1 MTIFVAI
8 LENRILKKYVER
20 YASANVLM
28 RGKRLFAWQYVK
40 VQSIDFNHA
49 KAVLKVKSEQ
59 FRFREYD
66 VKISGFDLNEIRSS
80 CTCAY
85 DEGGICKHRVAAL
98 MEIDRQLGEQ
108 KLTYSK
114 YNAADF
120 TVTLASF
127 EENMIAAECSED
139 DWATA
144 QLLVARRQVKIVSA
158 INNEASFLV
167 EMPGEVFPVQ
177 LERKATK
184 LFHTSC
190 TCKDERNPICVHK
203 AASLLQLRERF
214 GDHPFE
220 EMKDWTREKNQML
233 AEYGYSLADDLSKKF
248 DFKVHNGHLQLVVL
262 DKSLH
267 KLSPYQDWQ
276 SLQHTFF
283 HRSQEFDIPEL
294 SRSGALKRSKDISM
308 LVYLVTLDKEANK
321 LPGISITP
329 YKCKLSSKTGKL
341 TYLRDINTIQ
351 AEPDWVADEEDIEL
365 IRIARAISKEG
376 LAKFVK
382 GEDIPYK
389 WDYWAQEP
397 LVKDKF
403 KGEGFFRVQEYV
415 GEHLEAMLHLLPRK
429 KVFLNPANLV
439 APTHDDL
446 RPWPLS
452 AAVVKLSFVCKE
464 EADHYVLQLFLE
476 CEGATL
482 PPKKV
487 KTVAYWLIQYGET
500 YYKIS
505 TLADANLIHYFEE
518 RGAVKVK
525 KSANAADARQ
535 TFTGFFKE
543 LVMPIASRY
552 PVSLKLNREVRQ
564 ILLQPRTKLYVKE
577 ADKFLLLVPAF
588 EYEYAGE
595 VQEFG
600 ADGATQF
607 FREEEESLL
616 MLQRDTEKEKETMAF
631 FKSLH
636 PDWEATCLENKADNP
651 FFYLHFDE
659 VLKDSWFFTVF
670 DRIKEKDIPV
680 FGFQNLTN
688 LKYNPHRPVM
698 QMRSSSG
705 IDWFDLQIEI
715 SFGDQ
720 MVSLSSVRKAILNKQ
735 HYVQLGDG
743 TLGLLPEEWLQKYAS
758 VFRLGNVKEGHIE
771 LSKKHFSVIDT
782 LYEEIDNVEILREVA
797 EKKRKLLNFTEIP
810 QVTLPKNVKATLR
823 DYQMEGFKWLNFLDE
838 FEWGGC
844 LADDMGL
851 GKTLQVLAFLQYQ
864 KELHG
869 RVTSLVVV
877 PTTLIFNWNAEVEKF
892 CPDLKIYTHRGLDR
906 RKGIQF
912 FDDYDIILSTYG
924 TIRSD
929 VEFLT
934 GYAFHYIILD
944 ESQAIKNP
952 NSQIARS
959 VKLLKAKNRL
969 VMTGTPI
976 ENNTFDLYS
985 QMDFLN
991 PGLLGGQDFFKAEY
1005 ATPIDKYRDGEKAQE
1020 LRKIVYPFML
1030 KRTKEE
1036 VAKDLPDRTETVLF
1050 CEMEAPQRKV
1060 YEAFKLQYKDQILKK
1075 ISEEGMNKS
1084 GFLILEGLLK
1094 LRQICDSPALLN
1106 EEEDYGADSAK
1117 LTELI
1122 REIEE
1127 NASNHKILIFSQ
1139 FLKMLDL
1146 IREKLDGLQIKYQ
1159 YLDGQT
1165 IDRAERVHAFQQ
1177 DASNRVFLMSL
1188 KAGGVGINLTEAD
1201 YVYLVDPWWNP
1212 AVEQQAID
1220 RTHRIGQTKKIFA
1233 YRMICKDSIE
1243 EKILQLQEK
1252 KKTLAED
1259 IISTE
1264 AGFMK
1269 KLTQEDIVDLF
1280 S

>member
-1 MTIFVAI
+1 

-20 YASANVLM
+20 YASSNVLM
-28 RGKRLFAWQYVK
+28 RGKRLYSWQYVK
-40 VQSIDFNHA
+40 VQSIDFQHA

-66 VKISGFDLNEIRSS
+66 VKISGFDVNDIRTS

-85 DEGGICKHRVAAL
+85 EEGGICKHRVAAL
-98 MEIDRQLGEQ
+98 MEIDRQLADQ

-114 YNAADF
+114 YNPADF
-120 TVTLASF
+120 TVTLPAF
-127 EENMIAAECSED
+127 EENLIAAECSEED
-139 DWATA
+139 FIAA
-144 QLLVARRQVKIVSA
+144 QLLVAKHKVKILTA
-158 INNEASFLV
+158 LNNEASFRV
-167 EMPGEVFPVQ
+167 EQGDEDFSVR
-177 LERKATK
+177 LERKAAK
-184 LFHTSC
+184 LIHTTC

-214 GDHPFE
+214 GDSPFD
-220 EMKDWTREKNQML
+220 EMRDWTKEKNQML
-233 AEYGYSLADDLSKKF
+233 AEYGYSLSDDLSRKF
-248 DFKVHNGHLQLVVL
+248 DFKVVSGNLQLVVL
-262 DKSLH
+262 DKSIH
-267 KLSPYQDWQ
+267 KLSPYQNWQ
-276 SLQHTFF
+276 SLQHDFF
-283 HRSQEFDIPEL
+283 YRSNEFDIPEL
-294 SRSGALKRSKDISM
+294 SKSGALRRSKDIAM
-308 LVYLVTLDKEANK
+308 LVYLVSLEKDAGK
-321 LPGISITP
+321 LPGFTVTP
-329 YKCKLSSKTGKL
+329 FKCKLSSKTGKL
-341 TYLRDINTIQ
+341 TYLRDISGIQ
-351 AEPDWVADEEDIEL
+351 GEPDWIADEQDIEL
-365 IRIARAISKEG
+365 IKITRAINKDG
-376 LAKFVK
+376 LTKYVK
-382 GEDIPYK
+382 NEDIPYK

-397 LVKDKF
+397 LVKEKF
-403 KGEGFFRVQEYV
+403 KGDGFYRVQEYV
-415 GEHLEAMLHLLPRK
+415 GEHLEALLGLFSQK
-429 KVFLNPANLV
+429 KVFLNVRNLV
-439 APTHDDL
+439 APTYDDL
-446 RPWPLS
+446 QPFPLS
-452 AAVVKLSFVCKE
+452 TAIIRPTFVLKE
-464 EADHYVLQLFLE
+464 EADQYVLQMWVE
-476 CEGATL
+476 CEGKLL
-482 PPKKV
+482 PLKKI
-487 KTVAYWLIQYGET
+487 KTIAYWLVQYEET
-500 YYKIS
+500 YYKIAS
-505 TLADANLIHYFEE
+505 LADANLVHYFEE
-518 RGAVKVK
+518 HGAVKMRK
-525 KSANAADARQ
+525 NEQSEAAQQA
-535 TFTGFFKE
+535 FSSFFRDMI
-543 LVMPIASRY
+543 MPIASRY
-552 PVSLKLNREVRQ
+552 PLELKINREIRKVS
-564 ILLQPRTKLYVKE
+564 LQPRPKLYVKE
-577 ADKFLLLVPAF
+577 ADKYLMLVPAF
-588 EYEYAGE
+588 EYEYEGE
-595 VQEFG
+595 TQEFA
-600 ADGATQF
+600 ADGASQF
-607 FREEEESLL
+607 LKEDQGQLL
-616 MLQRDTEKEKETMAF
+616 LLQRDTEKENETLEF
-631 FKSLH
+631 IKSLH
-636 PDWEATCLENKADNP
+636 PDWANIRVGTQAGKSY
-651 FFYLHFDE
+651 FYLHFDD
-659 VLKDSWFFTVF
+659 VMKDGWFFGVF

-715 SFGDQ
+715 TFGDQ
-720 MVSLSSVRKAILNKQ
+720 TVSLSSVRKAVLNKQ
-735 HYVQLGDG
+735 NYVQLGDG

-758 VFRLGNVKEGHIE
+758 VFRLGNVKDGHIE

-782 LYEEIDNVEILREVA
+782 LYEEIDNLEILREVE
-797 EKKRKLLNFTEIP
+797 EKKRKLLNFTQIP
-810 QVTLPKNVKATLR
+810 QVDLPQNVRATLR
-823 DYQMEGFKWLNFLDE
+823 DYQVEGFKWLNFLDE
-838 FEWGGC
+838 FGWGGC

-851 GKTLQVLAFLQYQ
+851 GKTLQVLAFLQHQ
-864 KELHG
+864 KEVHG

-892 CPDLKIYTHRGLDR
+892 CPDLKVYTHRGLDR

-912 FDDYDIILSTYG
+912 FDDYDIVLSTYG
-924 TIRSD
+924 TVRSD
-929 VEFLT
+929 VELLT
-934 GYAFHYIILD
+934 DYPFHYIILD

-985 QMDFLN
+985 QIDFLN
-991 PGLLGGQDFFKAEY
+991 PGLLGGQDFFKSEY
-1005 ATPIDKYRDGEKAQE
+1005 ATPIDKYRDSEKAQE

-1036 VAKDLPDRTETVLF
+1036 VAKDLPDKTETVLY
-1050 CEMEAPQRKV
+1050 CEMETHQRKV
-1060 YEAFKLQYKDQILKK
+1060 YEAFKIQYKEQILKK
-1075 ISEEGMNKS
+1075 ISEEGMSKS

-1094 LRQICDSPALLN
+1094 LRQICDSPALLS
-1106 EEEDYGADSAK
+1106 ESTSGDEDYGSESAK
-1117 LTELI
+1117 LNELI

-1146 IREKLDGLQIKYQ
+1146 IRERLNGLHIKYQ

-1165 IDRAERVHAFQQ
+1165 LDRAEKVNSFQE
-1177 DASNRVFLMSL
+1177 DAETRVFLMSL

-1252 KKTLAED
+1252 KKLLAED

-1264 AGFMK
+1264 SGFMK